1 MSDRGT
7 ELPAFFMG
15 VLFGGLIGAVVAILV
30 APQSGVQTRQMIRD
44 KSIELKDQA
53 ADYAQAAGQKAGEY
67 VQVAGQKAQELGTKS
82 QVLID
87 EQTAKVTGKPK
98 TT

>member
-1 MSDRGT
+1 
-7 ELPAFFMG
+7 MG

>member
-53 ADYAQAAGQKAGEY
+53 ADYAQAAGQKA
-67 VQVAGQKAQELGTKS
+67 QELGTKS

>member
-1 MSDRGT
+1 MSDRGS

-15 VLFGGLIGAVVAILV
+15 VLLGGMTGAAVAILF
-30 APQSGVQTRQMIRD
+30 APQSGLQTRQMIRE

-53 ADYAQAAGQKAGEY
+53 GEYAQQAGQKAGEY
-67 VQVAGQKAQELGTKS
+67 AQAAGQKAQELGTKG
-82 QVLID
+82 QVLIE

-98 TT
+98 A